1 MALRKL
7 SSTDAFIVT
16 DLDDVPSFGIVRS
29 APKILQGGAK
39 DLARSMTYSF
49 ASFELQYGGA
59 SGGINAK
66 PDERGEAV
74 ESFVNEI
81 QEVVQDGS
89 LGLDPGKGIPAGGFD
104 ALAAVDSRN
113 KVRFETFQKDPLHL
127 FLSGLGQVECAD
139 HLLGLD
145 GKTVAIEGFGAHS
158 VAMVELLVERGAKV
172 VGIST
177 LSGSM

>member
-59 SGGINAK
+59 SGGTVGST
-66 PDERGEAV
+66 PPPP
-74 ESFVNEI
+74 ES
-81 QEVVQDGS
+81 S
-89 LGLDPGKGIPAGGFD
+89 
-104 ALAAVDSRN
+104 SR
-113 KVRFETFQKDPLHL
+113 
-127 FLSGLGQVECAD
+127 
-139 HLLGLD
+139 
-145 GKTVAIEGFGAHS
+145 
-158 VAMVELLVERGAKV
+158 
-172 VGIST
+172 
-177 LSGSM
+177 